1 MKFDPSISDKIAA
14 GQLTARK
21 LGRGITAVEDGTVI
35 MGELREL
42 RFSDLR
48 TQGKSAGT
56 FSVDLMIGN
65 FRVSVTS
72 VDEVWVTK
80 EPVSA

>member
-1 MKFDPSISDKIAA
+1 MKFDPSVSDKITA

-21 LGRGITAVEDGTVI
+21 LGHSVTAVENGTVI

-48 TQGKSAGT
+48 AQGKFAGT

-72 VDEVWVTK
+72 GDEVWVTK
-80 EPVSA
+80 EPVNA